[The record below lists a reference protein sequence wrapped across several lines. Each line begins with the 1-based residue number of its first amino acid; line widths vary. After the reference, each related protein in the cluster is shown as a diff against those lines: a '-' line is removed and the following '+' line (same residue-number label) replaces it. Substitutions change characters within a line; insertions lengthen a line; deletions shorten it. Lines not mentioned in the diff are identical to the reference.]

1 MLRYGHN
8 SNKSGDIF
16 AQGLSPKWR
25 AVLNYGNRSNKS
37 GDAFCKTCREK
48 KRRDLVH
55 PRNNSYKSD
64 VFLQYLISDG
74 KQVGVH
80 RGETEQMN
88 SRLMY
93 INLGSGLE
101 REAVVECPP
110 CLHCAAELYSEG
122 CLLFNGSLAAVRAS
136 LQKVCLHACVGQPFA
151 STWFEPHTVPHMFDF
166 VAICKNCRHC
176 RTKKSLR
183 FQISSVT

>member
-8 SNKSGDIF
+8 SNKSGGVFDRDVPVIGTC
-16 AQGLSPKWR
+16 ASP
-25 AVLNYGNRSNKS
+25 VQ
-37 GDAFCKTCREK
+37 
-48 KRRDLVH
+48 H
-55 PRNNSYKSD
+55 
-64 VFLQYLISDG
+64 LISDG

-122 CLLFNGSLAAVRAS
+122 KPV
-136 LQKVCLHACVGQPFA
+136 
-151 STWFEPHTVPHMFDF
+151 
-166 VAICKNCRHC
+166 
-176 RTKKSLR
+176 
-183 FQISSVT
+183 